1 MDVTFLATPVLRL
14 IEPKTMLEKPP
25 MPLNPASA
33 SIDANVWAVSNWR
46 CVSTTFN
53 VTVLGMWTVL
63 PPPVRQRQ
71 THCCYIQ
78 RALSPKEIQDQ
89 EKARKRKRQRRWGP
103 PAKRGAAAGLQTL
116 QANED
121 DLDPEDED
129 DEEETPPPL
138 RVFFD
143 IEAM

>member
-1 MDVTFLATPVLRL
+1 
-14 IEPKTMLEKPP
+14 
-25 MPLNPASA
+25 
-33 SIDANVWAVSNWR
+33 
-46 CVSTTFN
+46 
-53 VTVLGMWTVL
+53 MWTVL
-63 PPPVRQRQ
+63 PPPVSQRQ
-71 THCCYIQ
+71 THRCYIQ

-116 QANED
+116 RANED
-121 DLDPEDED
+121 DLDPEGED

-143 IEAM
+143 IEAMQPQEQHVANLVVVESKTTLDPFASEENIAFELFSNG